1 MHSAGMRAVTSE
13 HQHISIAVADLRV
26 WSRNRSTRG
35 KMMTTAVATPLQV
48 KGGAF
53 LIEDRSPNEIFT
65 AEDLDEEHLAIAR
78 TVDQFW
84 TNDVEPHL
92 EAIRQQT
99 PGVAL
104 SVLRKAAELGL
115 AAIPIPEKFGGMEMD
130 LPSVMIAGEHL
141 ARDASYGSW
150 HSSHTGIGTLPV
162 LFFGNEEQKR
172 KYLPKLAKV
181 ELLAAYALTE
191 PLAGSD
197 ALAVRTRADL
207 SADGRYYVLNGQK
220 MWITNGGAADLF
232 TVFAKVGGEK
242 FTAFLVERSFP
253 GVTSGAEEHKM
264 GIKGSSTTA
273 VYFDNV
279 RVPIENVLGEIGRG
293 HIIAFNILNIGR
305 LKLGPGAVGGAKNVL
320 AICLKYAKERKAF
333 GSAIAE
339 FGAIQHKLAE
349 MAIRTFAV
357 ESMVWRVVGLI
368 ESKLAQSAHDT
379 HADSQ
384 TELKAVEE
392 YAAECSMIKVYA
404 SEMLDYVVDEGVQ
417 IHGGYGYH
425 QDYAVER
432 AYRDSRINRIFEGT
446 NEINRL
452 LITGMLLKRAARG
465 QLGLFTAVQ
474 AVVGGPGNGATA
486 SASTDKDEDT
496 RLVQSA
502 KKIALFTIGIAY
514 QKYGAELE
522 KQQEIV
528 MNISDIV
535 MEVFSMESSL
545 LRSRKLAASSKG
557 TNAANMCAVFLHE
570 AMDRVEVSARN
581 VIGACSAGHA
591 LRENMATLRGF
602 ANFDPLDGV
611 ALRRNIAGRL
621 LAAARY
627 TV

>member
-1 MHSAGMRAVTSE
+1 
-13 HQHISIAVADLRV
+13 
-26 WSRNRSTRG
+26 
-35 KMMTTAVATPLQV
+35 MMTTAAATPLQV

-65 AEDLDEEHLAIAR
+65 AEDLNEEHLAIAR

-84 TNDVEPHL
+84 TNEVEPHL

-172 KYLPKLAKV
+172 RYLPKLAKV

-207 SADGRYYVLNGQK
+207 SADGKYYILNGQK

-279 RVPIENVLGEIGRG
+279 RIPVENVLGEIGRG

-339 FGAIQHKLAE
+339 FGAIQHKVAE

-368 ESKLAQSAHDT
+368 ESQLAHSAHDK
-379 HADSQ
+379 HSDSQ

-452 LITGMLLKRAARG
+452 LIAGMLLKRAARG
-465 QLGLFTAVQ
+465 QLALIPAVQ
-474 AVVGGPGNGATA
+474 AVLNETVKETTGSA
-486 SASTDKDEDT
+486 SADEEA
-496 RLVQSA
+496 RLVRSA
-502 KKIALFTIGIAY
+502 KKIALFMIGIAY

-522 KQQEIV
+522 KQQETV

-535 MEVFSMESSL
+535 MEVFAMESTL
-545 LRSRKLAASSKG
+545 LRSRKLAASGAG
-557 TNAANMCAVFLHE
+557 TNAADMCAVFLRE
-570 AMDRVEVSARN
+570 GLDRVEVSARN
-581 VIGACSAGHA
+581 IIGACSADTTQ
-591 LRENMATLRGF
+591 RENMATLRSF
-602 ANFDPLDGV
+602 ANYDPLNGV
-611 ALRRNIAGRL
+611 TLRRDIAGRL
-621 LAAARY
+621 LAAGRY

>member
-1 MHSAGMRAVTSE
+1 
-13 HQHISIAVADLRV
+13 
-26 WSRNRSTRG
+26 
-35 KMMTTAVATPLQV
+35 MMTTAAATPLQV

-65 AEDLDEEHLAIAR
+65 AEDLNEEHLAIAG

-92 EAIRQQT
+92 DAIRQQT

-172 KYLPKLAKV
+172 RYLPKLAKV

-207 SADGRYYVLNGQK
+207 SPDGKYYVLNGQK

-242 FTAFLVERSFP
+242 FTAFLVERSFQ

-279 RVPIENVLGEIGRG
+279 RVPVENLLGEIGRG
-293 HIIAFNILNIGR
+293 HVIAFNILNIGR

-357 ESMVWRVVGLI
+357 ESMMWRVVGLI
-368 ESKLAQSAHDT
+368 ESQLAQSAHDK

-465 QLGLFTAVQ
+465 QLALIPAVQ
-474 AVVGGPGNGATA
+474 AVLNETVKETPGSA
-486 SASTDKDEDT
+486 SADEEA

-535 MEVFSMESSL
+535 IEVFAMESSL
-545 LRSRKLAASSKG
+545 LRSRKLATSGKG
-557 TNAANMCAVFLHE
+557 TNAANMCAVFLRE

-591 LRENMATLRGF
+591 LQENMATLRGF
-602 ANFDPLDGV
+602 ANYDPLDGV

-621 LAAARY
+621 LATARY
-627 TV
+627 TA